1 MKIINIDK
9 FNKVELRVG
18 TIEKAEEFPEAKNPA
33 YKLYIN
39 FGKFGNKWSSAQIAK
54 NYSIDSL
61 HGKQVIAAMNIGK
74 KKIGSF
80 ISEVLVLGVNND
92 DSNVVLLEPSNK
104 IENGAKIN

>member
-1 MKIINIDK
+1 MRMINITE
-9 FNKVELRVG
+9 FNKLELRVG
-18 TIEKAEEFPEAKNPA
+18 TIEKAEEFSEAKNPA

-39 FGKFGNKWSSAQIAK
+39 FGKFGNKWSSAQITK

-61 HGKQVIAAMNIGK
+61 PGKQIIAAMNLGA

-80 ISEVLVLGVNND
+80 TSEILVMGVNND

-104 IENGAKIN
+104 IANGAKVN

>member
-1 MKIINIDK
+1 MINISK
-9 FNKVELRVG
+9 FNKLELRVG

-39 FGKFGNKWSSAQIAK
+39 FGKFGNKWSSAQITK

-61 HGKQVIAAMNIGK
+61 HGKQVIAAMNLGE

-80 ISEVLVLGVNND
+80 ISEVLVMGVNND
-92 DSNVVLLEPSNK
+92 DSNVILLEPSNQ
-104 IENGAKIN
+104 IENGAKVN

>member
-1 MKIINIDK
+1 MINISE
-9 FNKVELRVG
+9 FNKLELRVG

-39 FGKFGNKWSSAQIAK
+39 FGKYGNKWSSAQITK

-61 HGKQVIAAMNIGK
+61 YGKQVVAAMNLGV

-80 ISEVLVLGVNND
+80 ISEVLVMGVNND
-92 DSNVVLLEPSNK
+92 NSNVILLELSNK
-104 IENGAKIN
+104 IENGAKVN

>member
-1 MKIINIDK
+1 MIDISK
-9 FNKVELRVG
+9 FNKLELRVG

-39 FGKFGNKWSSAQIAK
+39 FGKFGNKSSSAQITK

-61 HGKQVIAAMNIGK
+61 HGKQVIAAMNLGE

-80 ISEVLVLGVNND
+80 ISEVLVMGVNND
-92 DSNVVLLEPSNK
+92 DSNVVLLEPSNQ
-104 IENGAKIN
+104 IENGAKVN

>member
-1 MKIINIDK
+1 MINISK
-9 FNKVELRVG
+9 FNKLELRVG

-39 FGKFGNKWSSAQIAK
+39 FGKLGNKWSSAQITK

-61 HGKQVIAAMNIGK
+61 HGKQVIAAMNLGE

-80 ISEVLVLGVNND
+80 ISEVLVMGVNND
-92 DSNVVLLEPSNK
+92 DSNVVLLEPSNQ
-104 IENGAKIN
+104 IENGAKVN

>member
-1 MKIINIDK
+1 MINISE
-9 FNKVELRVG
+9 FNKLELRVG
-18 TIEKAEEFPEAKNPA
+18 TIEKVEEFPEAKNPA

-39 FGKFGNKWSSAQIAK
+39 FGKYGNKWSSAQITK

-61 HGKQVIAAMNIGK
+61 YGKQVVAAMNLGG

-80 ISEVLVLGVNND
+80 ISEVLVMGVNND

-104 IENGAKIN
+104 IENGAKVN